1 MLAARVW
8 KLKYTPDDGDLV
20 ELFYVPVLEDA
31 ERYDRL
37 TGYFNAGALA
47 LAARGIEGLV
57 RNAGRMRLV
66 VGCTLEPSEI
76 EAIERGEALRDLV
89 ERRLTSLPL
98 APPDPASCEALELLA
113 WMIARGHL
121 EVKVAV
127 PCDLDGRPIPSDG
140 IFHEKAGIV
149 ADRSGDR
156 LAWNG
161 SLNETA
167 AGWRR
172 NWESI
177 NVYTSWGPEPGR
189 VDDEEANF
197 ARIWANRSKRVI
209 VLDVPDAARRD
220 LMRFMPDSDTPVRLK
235 ASDPVPVRPA
245 PEDAPGSATVRA
257 APEDAALPPKESEPL
272 PAETPEPLP
281 ASPPAGDLRSR
292 IWAFIAR
299 APSLP
304 EGGIRVGEATAAV
317 TPWPHQIKAFERL
330 YDHWPP
336 RLLIADE
343 VGLGKTIQAGLLLRQ
358 AWLSG
363 RAKRILVLAPKAV
376 LGQWQIELREKFNL
390 NWPVYDGR
398 QLVRYP
404 SPALRGRHR
413 AEAGRHRWHEEPAV
427 IASSHLMRRRER
439 AAVLLEDAAPWD
451 LVVLDEAHHA
461 RRRAAGAPQEGGPNT
476 LLRLMRGLEGR
487 TQGLVL
493 LTATPMQVHPVEV
506 WDLLDLLGLPPEWS
520 AEAFLRFFD
529 DLEQPSPSSQ
539 ALNRMSGLFRA
550 VERSWGEVATEDAQR
565 LTALSRFK
573 ANKVLRALRDPAS
586 IPRRQLET
594 EERRAALRI
603 VQAHTPIRRLI
614 SRHTRELLRRYFKAG
629 TLTTPI
635 ADRSVDDRFIDMTPE
650 ERALYGEVEEYI
662 ASTWNQAGA
671 AERPAVGFVMTIY
684 RRRLASSFHALRATL
699 RKHLDAIAVDDRS
712 RPAGSDEDDRGR
724 LASSDEDDRG
734 RLAGLDEDDRGR
746 LVGLDEDDRGRLVG
760 LDEDAPDDEAMDEM
774 PDTDEIAELEQRA
787 LAAEEAH
794 DIEWLLDGIG
804 RLPPDS
810 KLDSLKDVLV
820 ELREAGFAQTMVFT
834 QFTDTMEFL
843 REALRGE
850 AGPQALRSEAGPR
863 ALRDEAGPQALRGE
877 AGPQAPRGEAGP
889 RALRGEAGLRL
900 MCFSGRGG
908 EIPTADGGWRRIGR
922 DEAKR
927 RFRDG
932 EADVLL
938 CTDAA
943 AEGLNFQFCGALVN
957 YDMPWN
963 PMRVEQ
969 RIGRIDRLGQE
980 HPVIRIVNLHYE
992 GTIETDVYRALRS
1005 RIGLFETVVG
1015 RLQPILAQLPRTI
1028 ADAVVSGAGRE
1039 GPERARV
1046 TDAIERQAR
1055 QAEAGGFD
1063 LDAAL
1068 DDDVTL
1074 PDRPP
1079 SPVTMEDLD
1088 RVIGSPGL
1096 MPPGT
1101 DVQPLAPREYG
1112 LLAPGM
1118 AERLRVTTD
1127 PAWYEEHAESV
1138 ELWSPGNPLF
1148 KAPEFVVT
1156 PEEPM
1161 EDETLRDVLGR

>member
-1 MLAARVW
+1 MLADRAW

-20 ELFYVPVLEDA
+20 ALFYVPVLEDA

-89 ERRLTSLPL
+89 EQRLASLPL
-98 APPDPASCEALELLA
+98 APPDPASSEALELLA

-127 PCDLDGRPIPSDG
+127 PCDPDGRPIPSDG

-149 ADRSGDR
+149 ADRTGDR

-189 VDDEEANF
+189 VDDEEAGF
-197 ARIWANRSKRVI
+197 ARIWANRAKRVI

-220 LMRFMPDSDTPVRLK
+220 LMRFMPESDTPARLK
-235 ASDPVPVRPA
+235 ETGPAPVKPA
-245 PEDAPGSATVRA
+245 PEATA
-257 APEDAALPPKESEPL
+257 SPPKQ
-272 PAETPEPLP
+272 PEPLP
-281 ASPPAGDLRSR
+281 VETPVDDLRSR
-292 IWAFIAR
+292 VWAFIAR

-304 EGGIRVGEATAAV
+304 NGGIRVGEATAAV

-330 YDHWPP
+330 YGHWPP

-363 RAKRILVLAPKAV
+363 RAKRILILAPKAV

-390 NWPVYDGR
+390 NWPIYDGR

-413 AEAGRHRWHEEPAV
+413 VEAGPHRWHEEPAV

-439 AAVLLEDAAPWD
+439 AAVLLEEAEPWD

-461 RRRAAGAPQEGGPNT
+461 RRRAAGAPQEGGPNA

-506 WDLLDLLGLPPEWS
+506 WDLLHLLGLPPEWT
-520 AEAFLRFFD
+520 AEAFLRFFE
-529 DLEQPSPSSQ
+529 DLEQPSPSAQ
-539 ALNRMSGLFRA
+539 ALDRMAGLFRA
-550 VERSWGEVATEDAQR
+550 VERAYGEVATADAQR

-573 ANKVLRALRDPAS
+573 ANKVLRALRDAAS

-603 VQAHTPIRRLI
+603 VQAHTPLRRLV
-614 SRHTRELLRRYFKAG
+614 SRHTRALLRRYFQAG
-629 TLTTPI
+629 MLTTPI
-635 ADRSVDDRFIDMTPE
+635 AERSVNDRFVDMTPE
-650 ERALYGEVEEYI
+650 ERALYGAVEEYI
-662 ASTWNQAGA
+662 ASTYNQAGA
-671 AERPAVGFVMTIY
+671 AERTAVGFVMTIY
-684 RRRLASSFHALRATL
+684 RRRLASSFHALRTTL
-699 RKHLDAIAVDDRS
+699 RKHLDAIAVDDQ
-712 RPAGSDEDDRGR
+712 
-724 LASSDEDDRG
+724 G
-734 RLAGLDEDDRGR
+734 RLAGS
-746 LVGLDEDDRGRLVG
+746 
-760 LDEDAPDDEAMDEM
+760 DEDAPDDETTDEM
-774 PDTDEIAELEQRA
+774 PDADEIAELEQRA

-794 DIEWLLDGIG
+794 DIGHLLAGID

-810 KLDSLKDVLV
+810 KLEVLKDVLA
-820 ELREAGFAQTMVFT
+820 ELSEAGFAQTMVFS
-834 QFTDTMEFL
+834 QFTDTMDFL
-843 REALRGE
+843 REALRGG
-850 AGPQALRSEAGPR
+850 AGSQ
-863 ALRDEAGPQALRGE
+863 ALRDEPGSKAPSGE
-877 AGPQAPRGEAGP
+877 AWP
-889 RALRGEAGLRL
+889 RL

-908 EIPTADGGWRRIGR
+908 EIPTADGGWRTISR

-969 RIGRIDRLGQE
+969 RIGRIDRLGQV

-992 GTIETDVYRALRS
+992 DTVETDVYRVLQS
-1005 RIGLFETVVG
+1005 RIGLFKTVVG
-1015 RLQPILAQLPRTI
+1015 RLQPILAQLPRAI
-1028 ADAVVSGAGRE
+1028 ADAVVSGAAGRE
-1039 GPERARV
+1039 GPERASV

-1068 DDDVTL
+1068 DADVTL

-1118 AERLRVTTD
+1118 GERLRVTTD
-1127 PAWYEEHAESV
+1127 PCLLRGARGERGTLVAGQSV
-1138 ELWSPGNPLF
+1138 VQCAGTPGSHGSAAGEDDVGRFPEMVIDLAICLF
-1148 KAPEFVVT
+1148 ETEYDYGAPSIGE
-1156 PEEPM
+1156 
-1161 EDETLRDVLGR
+1161 RDTQQSRP